1 MTEHRLDSER
11 VHYTWSAAHE
21 PVLRIAPGDTVRIR
35 TRDGFD
41 GQLDGLDADAL
52 ARSIDALDF
61 GRIAPLSGP
70 IFIEDAQPGDALAVE
85 ILALEPVGPGWAVV
99 WPAFA
104 DFDYHRPPAVGPE
117 GRLFRF
123 EPDELRDGAVR
134 LPGAARVPLRPMR
147 GIAGTAPEAGEFPTL
162 PPRHFGGNMDCRLI
176 GAGATLLLPVLVPGG
191 LASFGDGH
199 AAQGDGEISTTGLEV
214 ALELELR
221 IGVER
226 GLHLGGPELRTSG
239 AHTVIEY
246 GRDLDQA
253 ARRAIDRMH
262 THLTGR
268 GMDAAAA
275 YALLGLAGDL
285 VVNQVVDTPHPGVRL
300 TVPIEEDA
308 P

>member
-1 MTEHRLDSER
+1 MSEHRLGPED
-11 VHYTWSAAHE
+11 VHYTWSADHE
-21 PVLRIAPGDTVRIR
+21 PVLHIEPGDTVRIR

-41 GQLDGLDADAL
+41 GQLDGLDADAFT
-52 ARSIDALDF
+52 RSIDALDF
-61 GRIAPLSGP
+61 SRIAPLSGP
-70 IFIEDAQPGDALAVE
+70 IFIEGAQPGDALAVD
-85 ILALEPVGPGWAVV
+85 IVALEPVGPGWTVV

-104 DFDYHRPPAVGPE
+104 DFDFHRPPGVGPE
-117 GRLFRF
+117 GRLWRF
-123 EPDELRDGAVR
+123 EPEQLAAGEVR
-134 LPGAARVPLRPMR
+134 IGGARVPLRPML
-147 GIAGTAPEAGEFPTL
+147 GIAGTAPHLGEFSTL

-176 GAGATLLLPVLVPGG
+176 AAGATLLLPVLVPGA

-199 AAQGDGEISTTGLEV
+199 AAQGDGEISTTGLEI

-221 IGVER
+221 IGLER
-226 GLHLGGPELRTSG
+226 GLRLGGPELRTAG

-262 THLTGR
+262 ARLTDR
-268 GMDAAAA
+268 GMDAAEA

-300 TVPIEEDA
+300 TVPIEEA
-308 P
+308 IA